1 MNSIHFDT
9 AQTKKLKGVALILML
24 VHHTSMCAE
33 WEKCSVEIQKILY
46 FQMSSTKMCVWIFA
60 FLVGYGFFCSTN
72 KTVQYSFKRILM
84 LLIPFWTMML
94 FMFIP
99 LFFLSN
105 SSNILDTN
113 IVSNIIGGGK
123 NHFVEIVYNLFGI
136 SESLNWYSW
145 FVFFYILTI
154 LAMPFL
160 HRFYMRFP
168 KFGWL
173 VSILGFYG
181 LTVLIHTFLPWSVY
195 PILQNVFTFT
205 SLVPVVIVGYMCAYW
220 NSQGLIP
227 KWFEGKHKWH
237 LSLMTILLV
246 LVIQALR
253 IPTMGFCIQA
263 FYTPFL
269 IFAIIGIFNSYS
281 LNVVRHFLLKVG
293 DLSMYMWFFHA
304 VFFTETVNLYTKN
317 LVMEPFH
324 SFPYTLLM
332 TFVLT
337 YLGSW
342 CFKKLLTPIM
352 NKIK

>member
-1 MNSIHFDT
+1 MITFGRDK
-9 AQTKKLKGVALILML
+9 TKILKGIALLMML
-24 VHHTSMCAE
+24 VHHTSTPSYWADE
-33 WEKCSVEIQKILY
+33 G
-46 FQMSSTKMCVWIFA
+46 STWFSFFSLQESATKLCVWIFA
-60 FLVGYGFFCSTN
+60 FLVGYGFFCSGN
-72 KTVQYSFKRILM
+72 KTIRYSVKRILM
-84 LLIPFWTMML
+84 LIVPFWTMMV

-99 LFFLSN
+99 LSSVYGGFFNKLKTN
-105 SSNILDTN
+105 SLDD
-113 IVSNIIGGGK
+113 IFRGGM
-123 NHFVEIVYNLFGI
+123 EIVYNLFGI

-342 CFKKLLTPIM
+342 CFKKLLTPLI